1 MTEEEGLPAWAVIAD
16 GGVGR
21 TTQEIVLEPPTDGRR
36 PRLRIALRIG
46 ALVLAM
52 ALGFLIAQFID
63 ANPFS
68 ASELEA
74 TSTGEADDG
83 VGLTDQSGGGTGDG
97 DEVASLPVVSTVHID
112 NTTVEPAAPE
122 LVSAEV
128 DLLIADNHLTL
139 RAVVADA
146 DLGERL
152 EATVAEAS
160 GSFGAST
167 ITVEPSAAPEPWLGQ
182 LPEVVARF
190 AHLIDGSITIEA
202 DQVVITG
209 RASSQ
214 DSVDDLVD
222 LLSAAN
228 GFPPLTNQVEV
239 VALTPA
245 AVEVVV
251 SKGELT
257 LVGVVPSDAIRQDLV
272 VAVTTAYEEGTVID
286 ELEIDETT
294 FAGFDVLRLPVE
306 IVTFSPGGDFTVGV
320 SEGAFSAVLADAIS
334 FEEAESVLTA
344 DSRQLM
350 TSVAQVINRS
360 GSTVTIVGH
369 TDDVGSDEDNMA
381 LSENRASTVADYL
394 ISQGVDRAMVEA
406 LGQGESEPVTSNETE
421 DGRERNRRVVITIIE
436 DRA

>member
-1 MTEEEGLPAWAVIAD
+1 MTEEEGLPAWAVITD

-152 EATVAEAS
+152 E
-160 GSFGAST
+160 
-167 ITVEPSAAPEPWLGQ
+167 
-182 LPEVVARF
+182 
-190 AHLIDGSITIEA
+190 
-202 DQVVITG
+202 
-209 RASSQ
+209 
-214 DSVDDLVD
+214 
-222 LLSAAN
+222 
-228 GFPPLTNQVEV
+228 
-239 VALTPA
+239 
-245 AVEVVV
+245 
-251 SKGELT
+251 
-257 LVGVVPSDAIRQDLV
+257 
-272 VAVTTAYEEGTVID
+272 
-286 ELEIDETT
+286 
-294 FAGFDVLRLPVE
+294 
-306 IVTFSPGGDFTVGV
+306 
-320 SEGAFSAVLADAIS
+320 
-334 FEEAESVLTA
+334 
-344 DSRQLM
+344 
-350 TSVAQVINRS
+350 
-360 GSTVTIVGH
+360 
-369 TDDVGSDEDNMA
+369 
-381 LSENRASTVADYL
+381 
-394 ISQGVDRAMVEA
+394 
-406 LGQGESEPVTSNETE
+406 
-421 DGRERNRRVVITIIE
+421 
-436 DRA
+436 